1 MYLPTAIA
9 LQLKDDSKVTVEIQL
24 EDLIANSQTQN
35 TTPNYLQLG
44 KGLTISRVDPNPMY
58 VKSEVEISGFGF
70 SAETTAN
77 TVEFRNALNELVS
90 AEIVSASDTI
100 LKVIVPDDAVTGL
113 LNVTVNGE
121 TVQTNVTISETKL
134 MLSFGD
140 NGNLKDDSF
149 QLTIDGTLIDQT
161 TEGQAKLT
169 KTITKEPGE
178 YNMSIAG
185 ITVPDNRA
193 TFYVCFSSN
202 VKVLSGETSRKVDI
216 VDGEQFKQNLKIK
229 VSGGAVSQPVNCQY
243 ANPELALQGL
253 KIRD

>member
-35 TTPNYLQLG
+35 TAPNYLQLG

-90 AEIVSASDTI
+90 AEIVSASNTI

-113 LNVTVNGE
+113 LNINVNGE

-134 MLSFGD
+134 MLSFGQYND
-140 NGNLKDDSF
+140 ITFQVYRRHRCYLVYIGSFAIDVIVAIWLSVLILLEFKHLRSGNVNN
-149 QLTIDGTLIDQT
+149 QT
-161 TEGQAKLT
+161 
-169 KTITKEPGE
+169 
-178 YNMSIAG
+178 AG
-185 ITVPDNRA
+185 
-193 TFYVCFSSN
+193 S
-202 VKVLSGETSRKVDI
+202 
-216 VDGEQFKQNLKIK
+216 
-229 VSGGAVSQPVNCQY
+229 
-243 ANPELALQGL
+243 
-253 KIRD
+253 